1 MVGDVIAALERRLNP
16 PSKQREWA
24 TFTEV
29 TDGLQ
34 RRRVDLLAVNMWINR
49 GRRILGY
56 EIKVKREDWMRE
68 LRSPKAD
75 SWFSVANQWYL
86 VAPQG
91 VAHLAEIPSTWGFLE
106 LRRAPKGWKLFEKV
120 PAPTLVPA
128 EESPWWLIQRLL
140 ARVEDV
146 RKAAPAEIEEARQ
159 EGYQSGLARGK
170 ADAEIDTRWNS
181 PEQVELR
188 ELLDALGPGVPWRKN
203 ERVPAVAK
211 ALALL
216 NTPGQVE
223 AQAERTAKRF
233 RFVAEVIERTLRDEP
248 LPDDDLF

>member
-1 MVGDVIAALERRLNP
+1 MERRLNP
-16 PSKQREWA
+16 PSKPREWA

-29 TDGLQ
+29 TDGAQ
-34 RRRVDLLAVNMWINR
+34 RRRVDFLAVNMWISR
-49 GRRILGY
+49 GRRIVGH
-56 EIKVKREDWMRE
+56 EVKVRRADWLKEM
-68 LRSPKAD
+68 RSPKAD
-75 SWFSVANQWYL
+75 AWFSVANEWYL

-91 VAHLAEIPSTWGFLE
+91 VALLAEIPPTWGFLE

-120 PAPTLVPA
+120 PAPMLVPA
-128 EESPWWLIQRLL
+128 EESPWWLTQRLL

-146 RKAAPAEIEEARQ
+146 RKAALPEIEEARQ
-159 EGYQSGLARGK
+159 EGYQSGLERGK
-170 ADAEIDTRWNS
+170 ANAEIDTRWNS
-181 PEQVELR
+181 PAQAELR
-188 ELLDALGPGVPWRKN
+188 DLLEVLGPGMPWRTN

-248 LPDDDLF
+248 LPEDDLF